1 MKYPPLYTR
10 LLRGLELS
18 PKTFLLWVSQS
29 IYQGFIIVLIA
40 VWSPLSWLEQTAV
53 TFTALIFTELL
64 NVISEITRLNRVV
77 ALSCV
82 GSVAIY
88 LVSVN
93 LLPELFETTP
103 LTFQFMQVVILI
115 LSINWLPLYI
125 GNKLL
130 RKFYPSEDQKLMEQ
144 DNIAA
149 DAQGGGARQ
158 EGCFGGLMAKFFKPK
173 HNDIDSVKK
182 EFELN

>member
-18 PKTFLLWVSQS
+18 PKTFLMWVSQS
-29 IYQGFIIVLIA
+29 IYQAYIIVLIS

-64 NVISEITRLNRVV
+64 NIVSEITRLNKVV
-77 ALSCV
+77 AFSCL
-82 GSVAIY
+82 GSVVAY
-88 LVSVN
+88 LLSVN
-93 LLPELFETTP
+93 LMPELFETTP
-103 LTFQFMQVVILI
+103 LTFEFLKVIVLI
-115 LSINWLPLYI
+115 LCINWLPLYI

-130 RKFYPSEDQKLMEQ
+130 RKFYPSEDQKLMDQ
-144 DNIAA
+144 DNIGG
-149 DAQGGGARQ
+149 DAQAGGGRQ
-158 EGCFGGLMAKFFKPK
+158 EGCFSGLFSRCFKPRQ
-173 HNDIDSVKK
+173 NDYDDVKK